1 MNKIVVKK
9 DDPNTDGFTS
19 EYVEIDLDTLSI
31 DAVGP
36 YFLYNYK
43 GGSMTHR
50 LGYYDLKYWLHHEN
64 NQKCKIGRAHVSTPA
79 RRSSDLIN

>member
-43 GGSMTHR
+43 GGSMTHK
-50 LGYYDLKYWLHHEN
+50 LGYYDLNYWLPHEN
-64 NQKCKIGRAHVSTPA
+64 NQKCI
-79 RRSSDLIN
+79 DLMKDKYPEWFLKF